1 ETYTLL
7 LDPSLKDASG
17 NTWGDTVAIDFDV
30 VGTTKLDTFELDAR
44 DVARLGSWLFV
55 AADAQGLVVLDASDP
70 AKLKEVVPNT
80 SFAFP
85 LNDPVSGVDVD
96 PHGRV
101 LVVGGGAETPG
112 QLKIFD
118 PLDVDPDRM
127 ANNDPSH
134 LEAWNGSTLISD
146 SLSAAQSGTSNPA
159 GRPRRVS
166 VLSNDQIDK
175 WLVGGAPP
183 AGITVSPTEPPE
195 GVTEYVLTVSGSG
208 AGVGAPVTLRDLT
221 LGRWNR
227 TDADSGGTFAV
238 SLEVQIGD
246 RLELLRNQDSIAYV
260 ATLGVGVEVVDVN
273 AFYNEAGTPPILSD
287 VVGIYNGYGD
297 ALQLCNQTV
306 SDIGGALLD
315 LETVLDLE
323 DEQHPLTVAGLV
335 GFRGLL
341 LLESELTQPDRLSFL
356 NEQCAELDGSRNVS
370 GLEVVQDY
378 HFANVEKPSDYALL
392 AHRAGAVLVFDIGD
406 RENIRTVG
414 IIRLPGA
421 AAHLSIDRERRLLYV
436 SAYDRLYLV
445 DFDLP
450 PTTELLDANEDGVDD
465 RVLET
470 IELGGSTNS
479 PILLAPEL
487 GLAFAAGLESGLTS
501 LATGG
506 PGLVAVTK
514 STAGSVRPIARL
526 APFGVPT
533 ASVASNP
540 ALGDLPGSFQIQA
553 VLPGDLGSEFR
564 FDVLSQGPGGQSI
577 LGGGKLAE
585 GLGLPSAALIGDN
598 GVILKRQADNPW
610 EPGYQIYRSGEVAAL
625 ADLRASEPYTR
636 TEREKEQCIRCD
648 VPEDAWEILSGP
660 TIALRFPEELRQLLS
675 PIYGSERLD
684 SAEID
689 LASVRWETSPSLR
702 QEPTLNPSYGSGD
715 IVPGTLLHSGE
726 MSMSAT
732 DLYLKG
738 RGFDFAFT
746 RTYRNQTVGSGPLG
760 PGCDHSYNRR
770 LRELPNG
777 DVDYYDGR
785 GRRELFA
792 KTGESENGEIVYR
805 APVGRFWE
813 LKRTG
818 AGWVLVDQSR
828 NLIRFDRSG
837 RLISVADF
845 VKDSEETGNEMRFY
859 YDLDSRL
866 VRLRDT
872 LDRDILFT
880 YNEAGRLAKIVDFD
894 GREVSYD
901 YDGHG
906 RLVTVTSPLI
916 TTGLAQFPDGL
927 VTRYGFAEDLPDT
940 DLAAYLSQRDNLESV
955 TDPKDQQWLTLL
967 FDDQDGDGRAE
978 EATAQEWGV
987 GAVGLSYDFDS
998 RTATVTDRR
1007 DNPWVYNHNPAG
1019 QVLQI
1024 VDPSTATF
1032 GMEYDEEGL
1041 EIRSVSPLGRVSRTS
1056 YADTIDRRSRG
1067 NPTKTEVTADERG
1080 ANGSDPTLVTT
1091 IEYEHRANHP
1101 VRIMDPRGIVT
1112 KIERDALGL
1121 PETITRAVDE
1131 PEVSIT
1137 RYEYNDFGQIEK
1149 VTNPND
1155 HIATYEYFATGP
1167 GTGYLERQLV
1177 DPDSLKIETR
1187 YETDARGNV
1196 IAVIDPR
1203 AVKHESQWNEV
1214 DWLVEEKR
1222 ATTASADGAPGL
1234 SYKTLFLYDANGNLT
1249 ELRRPFGDT
1258 GEEFTR
1264 ERYEYGVLDELL
1276 VTRREVDANQP
1287 EPDWVV

>member
-1 ETYTLL
+1 
-7 LDPSLKDASG
+7 
-17 NTWGDTVAIDFDV
+17 
-30 VGTTKLDTFELDAR
+30 
-44 DVARLGSWLFV
+44 
-55 AADAQGLVVLDASDP
+55 
-70 AKLKEVVPNT
+70 
-80 SFAFP
+80 
-85 LNDPVSGVDVD
+85 
-96 PHGRV
+96 
-101 LVVGGGAETPG
+101 
-112 QLKIFD
+112 
-118 PLDVDPDRM
+118 
-127 ANNDPSH
+127 
-134 LEAWNGSTLISD
+134 
-146 SLSAAQSGTSNPA
+146 
-159 GRPRRVS
+159 
-166 VLSNDQIDK
+166 
-175 WLVGGAPP
+175 
-183 AGITVSPTEPPE
+183 
-195 GVTEYVLTVSGSG
+195 
-208 AGVGAPVTLRDLT
+208 
-221 LGRWNR
+221 
-227 TDADSGGTFAV
+227 
-238 SLEVQIGD
+238 
-246 RLELLRNQDSIAYV
+246 
-260 ATLGVGVEVVDVN
+260 
-273 AFYNEAGTPPILSD
+273 
-287 VVGIYNGYGD
+287 
-297 ALQLCNQTV
+297 
-306 SDIGGALLD
+306 
-315 LETVLDLE
+315 
-323 DEQHPLTVAGLV
+323 
-335 GFRGLL
+335 
-341 LLESELTQPDRLSFL
+341 PDRLSFL

-1056 YADTIDRRSRG
+1056 YADTFDRRSRG

-1287 EPDWVV
+1287 EPDWVVQTRKYDPNLNLTLLTEPEQEKTLYVYDKRNLLESVTSGFETPDAVAESYLYDPEGQQIELTDGRDHTWKKEYDGFARTKTQRDPLENQGTTTYDNSGNPLEQRTYEGGLGRLLAQMSYEYDKLDRRIKTTQKLWRYQEGEINLPPTGVRDLVSETEFDPVSNVTKSIDALERPTRYEYDNAERLTQITDPEGNRIQRVLDPASNVTEVHIFEQQPDFLGGGEVEVVDSQSYDALG